1 MVLKLNKNIFYDISL
16 FRICY
21 TISLLFEI
29 VAVHPVEI
37 LAGWVNGIT
46 FIWGIFICLHM
57 MFNEPYKFKI
67 ENKNVAF
74 LFIILGI
81 FTSCLNFSNNILPFF
96 LSFLF
101 IISLSYIISLIFS
114 SRIPSEF
121 SYFFFGDCF
130 DDTLLVFVY
139 SVVSVFV

>member
-1 MVLKLNKNIFYDISL
+1 MILKLNKNIFYNISL

-29 VAVHPVEI
+29 VALHPVEI

-81 FTSCLNFSNNILPFF
+81 FTSCLNFSSNILMN
-96 LSFLF
+96 
-101 IISLSYIISLIFS
+101 LITW
-114 SRIPSEF
+114 
-121 SYFFFGDCF
+121 YM
-130 DDTLLVFVY
+130 LLLNLLEKTGTEDLMIMVTRCKY
-139 SVVSVFV
+139 AYT